1 MAQEQTIGVLW
12 VGRNLPFSDE
22 EVRLLT
28 AISDMA
34 ANAIQRASLH
44 EQTERRL
51 KQAQALRTIDQAI
64 SSSLDLRLTLSVLL
78 EQVTTN
84 LNVDAASVS
93 ILIPNTGMLEIYSRR
108 GFHTGA
114 LRPTTLRL
122 RHSLA
127 GKAVLENR
135 ILSIPNLA
143 EVAEE
148 FDPALLLAQEGFIS
162 YYAVPLVA
170 KGQVKGVLE
179 IFHRSHYDPDPE
191 WLEFLE
197 SLATQAAIAMDNAE
211 LFQDLQ
217 RSNQELILAYDAT
230 LEGWVRALD
239 MRDKET
245 ENHTQ
250 RVTEMTLRL
259 ARAIG
264 MPEKEMVHIR
274 RGALLHDI
282 GKMGIPDS
290 ILHKPGKLTE
300 QEWEIMRKHPVY
312 AYNFLAPI
320 AYLRPALDIPYC
332 HHEKWDGSGY
342 PRGLKGEQIPK
353 AARIFA
359 VVDVWD
365 ALSSDRPYR
374 KAWPKKKVL
383 QYLKEQSGLHFDPAV
398 VKAFLELI

>member
-1 MAQEQTIGVLW
+1 
-12 VGRNLPFSDE
+12 
-22 EVRLLT
+22 
-28 AISDMA
+28 
-34 ANAIQRASLH
+34 
-44 EQTERRL
+44 
-51 KQAQALRTIDQAI
+51 
-64 SSSLDLRLTLSVLL
+64 
-78 EQVTTN
+78 
-84 LNVDAASVS
+84 
-93 ILIPNTGMLEIYSRR
+93 
-108 GFHTGA
+108 
-114 LRPTTLRL
+114 
-122 RHSLA
+122 
-127 GKAVLENR
+127 
-135 ILSIPNLA
+135 
-143 EVAEE
+143 
-148 FDPALLLAQEGFIS
+148 
-162 YYAVPLVA
+162 
-170 KGQVKGVLE
+170 VKGVLE

-320 AYLRPALDIPYC
+320 DYLRPALDIPYC
-332 HHEKWDGSGY
+332 HHEKWDGTGY
-342 PRGLKGEQIPK
+342 PRGLKGEQIPR

-374 KAWPKKKVL
+374 KAWPNKKVL
-383 QYLKEQSGLHFDPAV
+383 QYLKEQSGSHFDPAV